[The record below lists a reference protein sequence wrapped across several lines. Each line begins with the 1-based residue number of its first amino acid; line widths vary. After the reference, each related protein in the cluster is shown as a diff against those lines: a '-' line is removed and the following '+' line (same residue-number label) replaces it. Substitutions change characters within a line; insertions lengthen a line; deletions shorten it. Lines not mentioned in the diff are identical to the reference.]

1 MKLNTKLLLVLC
13 ATLSGCAGMNEEEE
27 SARNALVPLVNST
40 HALAQA
46 GDAAAQLRM
55 CTLFYDMA
63 RNEVV
68 DSDAEKAYEWC
79 LFVAK
84 KGDPKAQ
91 YLTGNLLHYTTYRH
105 ATDKYFPSSEA
116 KFREA
121 IKWYRLAEQNGFTRA
136 TKPKDELEEFV
147 RSEYDDSDDTFGKI
161 LAGVAVGAIV
171 SGADVPSEAKI
182 RAMSAFTADVATDG
196 KANATATLL
205 RQQQAEQQLQRRAIE
220 QENALIVQR
229 QREEALRAQ
238 SNVQQPQQLAQQ
250 ERQQYAQ
257 EAESRRRTQQL
268 ADEQRRRE
276 ELAAQETS
284 RQQQAAANQ
293 ARELKAEQAR
303 QDRIAK
309 QEAEKSAKSKAESDY
324 LAEVRRQFRLVAR
337 TCPDGEGKYYAV
349 GINPKITPKVV
360 ACYGIKFRAQC
371 MDGGISAY
379 GGTSHFASMSTSCF
393 AGEALPMEPKLNC
406 KPENVQITV
415 TEVTPC

>member
-1 MKLNTKLLLVLC
+1 MKLPAVLLLIFC
-13 ATLSGCAGMNEEEE
+13 ATLSGCAGMYEEEE

-63 RNEVV
+63 RNEIV

-84 KGDPKAQ
+84 KGNPKAQ

-116 KFREA
+116 KFRAA
-121 IKWYRLAEQNGFTRA
+121 IKWYRLAEQNGYTRA

-147 RSEYDDSDDTFGKI
+147 RNEYDDSDDTFGKI

-171 SGADVPSEAKI
+171 SGADVSSEAKI
-182 RAMSAFTADVATDG
+182 KAMSAFTADVASDG
-196 KANATATLL
+196 KTNATATLL
-205 RQQQAEQQLQRRAIE
+205 LQQQAEQAQQRAIE
-220 QENALIVQR
+220 QQNALRAER
-229 QREEALRAQ
+229 QREDELRAQ
-238 SNVQQPQQLAQQ
+238 RNARQSQLLAQQ
-250 ERQQYAQ
+250 ERQQYEQ
-257 EAESRRRTQQL
+257 EADSRRRAQQL
-268 ADEQRRRE
+268 ADEQRRKE
-276 ELAAQETS
+276 QVAAQEAA
-284 RQQQAAANQ
+284 RQQQAAASK
-293 ARELKAEQAR
+293 AREIQIEQAR
-303 QDRIAK
+303 QDRLAK
-309 QEAEKSAKSKAESDY
+309 QEAEKAAKTRAESDY

-349 GINPKITPKVV
+349 GINPDIKPKVV

-371 MDGGISAY
+371 MGGGISAY

-393 AGEALPMEPKLNC
+393 AGEAVPMAPKLNC
-406 KPENVQITV
+406 KPEDVQITV